1 MPYESQTVSAI
12 DWSAAVPINC
22 GAQGHVQLRRACNH
36 VSGVEGIPA
45 TVASESPPAVHGC

>member
-1 MPYESQTVSAI
+1 MAYESQTVSAI